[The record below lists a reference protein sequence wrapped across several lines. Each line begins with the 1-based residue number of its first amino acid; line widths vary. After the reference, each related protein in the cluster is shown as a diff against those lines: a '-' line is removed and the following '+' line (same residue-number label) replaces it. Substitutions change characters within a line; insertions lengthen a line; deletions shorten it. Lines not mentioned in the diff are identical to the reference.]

1 MNKIL
6 YSVVVLAALASC
18 AEQYTESYNIQG
30 SSSVSVLDGSKLYLK
45 ALMDDEMKDI
55 DSCEVVHGG
64 FGFIGRLDTTRLA
77 MLSIRDGNMPLVIE
91 KGDIRSFDSLLRIMR
106 TLGKLDVLQP
116 LIEEDQLSPSEYY
129 KMVQS
134 SKTTLRKRAAGKLN
148 SNNKE
153 ESEW

>member
-1 MNKIL
+1 ML
-6 YSVVVLAALASC
+6 
-18 AEQYTESYNIQG
+18 T
-30 SSSVSVLDGSKLYLK
+30 
-45 ALMDDEMKDI
+45 
-55 DSCEVVHGG
+55 
-64 FGFIGRLDTTRLA
+64 DTTILVKIGEK
-77 MLSIRDGNMPLVIE
+77 LKSIRLKQNITQQSLAEAANISLSTLKNIE

-116 LIEEDQLSPSEYY
+116 LIEENLLSPNEYY

-134 SKTTLRKRAAGKLN
+134 SKTKQRKRAAGKLN